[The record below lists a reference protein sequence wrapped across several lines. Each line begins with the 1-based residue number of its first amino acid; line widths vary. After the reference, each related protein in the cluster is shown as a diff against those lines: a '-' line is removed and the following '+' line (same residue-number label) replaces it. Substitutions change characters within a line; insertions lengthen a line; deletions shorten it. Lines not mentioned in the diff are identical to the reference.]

1 MRKNSLSM
9 NISILFQ
16 RAIKNL
22 ILKDESFL
30 KKFKNDS
37 EKKRF

>member
-16 RAIKNL
+16 QAIKNL

-30 KKFKNDS
+30 KNFKNDS
-37 EKKRF
+37 EKKIF